1 MAGSSCATR
10 VARARDAPRTEDA
23 LRANTDMTNSR
34 VSIDGCRSV
43 WPRRPFSHDTFSA
56 LSCVRRS
63 LFRARSAHG
72 DRRRIPRGRRPE
84 TALAPAE
91 ERPVLRARVHE
102 HVRGYRRD
110 GHEDEIAAAAKKRGL
125 AMETTTFGPFFKIT
139 ARRLST
145 RAGEEDRPGTEDADV
160 IGEHDGFIAPP
171 PFGIL
176 HMDSMRIY
184 NSRVRGDDEKATM
197 RSTFGLSIL
206 LGATSGLMAHEAG
219 CRKVELLSIDDG
231 NEYAPKLVKYYG
243 RLGFKAVKEVGDN
256 GFFEDLPHLLVWG
269 GVGTRMDGDLKQ
281 LLSKWGGIVRKQAA
295 AR

>member
-1 MAGSSCATR
+1 MATAAATLAGVAPR
-10 VARARDAPRTEDA
+10 LRSHRPRNARCSARASTS
-23 LRANTDMTNSR
+23 T
-34 VSIDGCRSV
+34 
-43 WPRRPFSHDTFSA
+43 SA
-56 LSCVRRS
+56 DPGGMVTR
-63 LFRARSAHG
+63 
-72 DRRRIPRGRRPE
+72 
-84 TALAPAE
+84 
-91 ERPVLRARVHE
+91 
-102 HVRGYRRD
+102 
-110 GHEDEIAAAAKKRGL
+110 DEIAAAAKKRGL

-145 RAGEEDRPGTEDADV
+145 RAGEEGRPGTEDADV

-219 CRKVELLSIDDG
+219 CHKVELLSIDDG

-269 GVGTRMDGDLKQ
+269 GVGTRMDGDLQQ